1 MEIQW
6 SLVVFTLLTGAGGWV
21 LAGIAV
27 NEFVRKSDRNP
38 SYPVGIALAL
48 VIVGGFASVTHL
60 SHPDRIMNAL
70 SNPLSGIFTEA
81 ALVGI
86 VVVLGAVQL
95 VLYRKEQAKAAK
107 IVAVAS
113 AVFGAALSFMAGES
127 YTVMTSR
134 AAWDT
139 MFLPLAYLGTAAPIG
154 IGLYWASACPD
165 EGDGFAF
172 FARATGVCGI
182 LGAASLTVYALAVS
196 LFPGEFGLLFMLAI
210 CLDAA
215 VACVGL
221 FRVNKSTAVRAWTV
235 VLLAAASGAL
245 LRVLMWVVG
254 SDVYGFFG

>member
-6 SLVVFTLLTGAGGWV
+6 SLVVFTLLTGAGGWM

-27 NEFVRKSDRNP
+27 NEFVRKSDKDP

-70 SNPLSGIFTEA
+70 ANPLSGIFTEA

-86 VVVLGAVQL
+86 VVVLGAIQL
-95 VLYRKEQAKAAK
+95 VLYRREQANAAK
-107 IVAVAS
+107 VVAVAS

-127 YTVMTSR
+127 YTVMASR

-154 IGLYWASACPD
+154 IGL
-165 EGDGFAF
+165 
-172 FARATGVCGI
+172 
-182 LGAASLTVYALAVS
+182 
-196 LFPGEFGLLFMLAI
+196 
-210 CLDAA
+210 
-215 VACVGL
+215 
-221 FRVNKSTAVRAWTV
+221 
-235 VLLAAASGAL
+235 
-245 LRVLMWVVG
+245 
-254 SDVYGFFG
+254 